1 MSEENVI
8 EIKSGIMITVE
19 VSVKSIAYVKRI
31 LFGILLLLFA
41 KTVNI

>member
-1 MSEENVI
+1 MLEENLI

-19 VSVKSIAYVKRI
+19 ESVKSIAYVKRI